1 MTTKHQMIRRSAAF
15 LAAGVLALGVTACG
29 DDDDTA
35 TTDETPTTVADT
47 EAPEGEGAAD
57 DHGDDHADDEAAAG
71 ETITITAVDW
81 GFEGLPEEVP
91 AGTKLSLSNE
101 GQEPH
106 ELVAMRIPDTETRSV
121 EELLKLPEPELMG
134 IFGEAGPATV
144 ILAAHGTTDT
154 PGAVVGDGTL
164 TEPGRYAIVCFL
176 PVGSD
181 DSILDSAGPPESDAP
196 PHVSQGMFAELVV
209 S

>member
-35 TTDETPTTVADT
+35 GADETPTTVADT

-57 DHGDDHADDEAAAG
+57 DHGDEAATG

-81 GFEGLPEEVP
+81 GFEGLPDEVP

-106 ELVAMRIPDTETRSV
+106 ELVAIRIPDRETRPVSELV
-121 EELLKLPEPELMG
+121 ELPMDQLGEVFGGEPQ
-134 IFGEAGPATV
+134 PTTV

-176 PVGSD
+176 PVGAD

>member
-1 MTTKHQMIRRSAAF
+1 MTTKHHAIRRSAAF
-15 LAAGVLALGVTACG
+15 LAVGVLALGVTACG

-35 TTDETPTTVADT
+35 TADETPTTVADT
-47 EAPEGEGAAD
+47 EAPETEAPEGDAP
-57 DHGDDHADDEAAAG
+57 EG
-71 ETITITAVDW
+71 ETVVITAVDW
-81 GFEGLPEEVP
+81 GFEGLPESVP

-101 GQEPH
+101 GEEPH
-106 ELVAMRIPDTETRSV
+106 ELVAMRIPDSETRPVS
-121 EELLKLPEPELMG
+121 ELIALPEGELMG
-134 IFGEAGPATV
+134 IFGQGEPAAV

-181 DSILDSAGPPESDAP
+181 DSILESSGPPESDAP

-209 S
+209 T

>member
-1 MTTKHQMIRRSAAF
+1 MTTKHHAIRRSAAF
-15 LAAGVLALGVTACG
+15 LAVGVLALGVTACG

-35 TTDETPTTVADT
+35 TADETPTTVADT
-47 EAPEGEGAAD
+47 EAPETEAPEGDAP
-57 DHGDDHADDEAAAG
+57 EG
-71 ETITITAVDW
+71 ETVVITAVDW
-81 GFEGLPEEVP
+81 GFEGLPESVP

-101 GQEPH
+101 GEEPH
-106 ELVAMRIPDTETRSV
+106 ELVAMRIPDSETRPVS
-121 EELLKLPEPELMG
+121 ELIALPEEELMG
-134 IFGEAGPATV
+134 IFGQGEPAAV

-181 DSILDSAGPPESDAP
+181 DSILESSGPPESDAP

-209 S
+209 T